1 MYNAADDWNPRD
13 KGWWSAVQ
21 NSWLIKGF
29 LCFYRP
35 GQLSGFCFDKKEGR
49 IWMSKVLNIWYLK
62 STDFFYSRKIF
73 KDTNIEMKNWILKFD
88 IRKKCGFAPLQSK
101 CFRFDPWLFN
111 WHEQCLSCDVNVGS
125 CLLSTHGWQ
134 FELARQVPIAKIFL
148 EKKKL
153 LRKADVYLVE
163 IGQHEK
169 ATWVAKSSC
178 YYHQSKV
185 VIINWHTIL
194 PWQFLSLVQR
204 KKGRV
209 ACNNNGIDTDGDL
222 RYRQNPMTQFTLYET
237 WMTMMENG

>member
-1 MYNAADDWNPRD
+1 
-13 KGWWSAVQ
+13 
-21 NSWLIKGF
+21 
-29 LCFYRP
+29 
-35 GQLSGFCFDKKEGR
+35 
-49 IWMSKVLNIWYLK
+49 
-62 STDFFYSRKIF
+62 
-73 KDTNIEMKNWILKFD
+73 MKNWILKFD

-111 WHEQCLSCDVNVGS
+111 WHEQCLSCDVNVSS

-237 WMTMMENG
+237 WMTMMEKWLITFSNGVIWCSSSNLQSHPNFGHLNCLFVSYLTSKNIEKRFLSHF